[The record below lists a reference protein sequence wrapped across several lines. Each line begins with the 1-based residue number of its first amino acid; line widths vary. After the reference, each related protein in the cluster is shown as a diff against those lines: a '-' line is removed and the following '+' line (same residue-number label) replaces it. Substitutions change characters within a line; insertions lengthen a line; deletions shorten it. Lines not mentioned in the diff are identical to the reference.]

1 MNASFEEASYV
12 AGGTTLRTALRITGP
27 VMAPVILSVLLL
39 GTMISM
45 QTFEV
50 EQVLGL
56 PFRFFV
62 FSTMVYDL
70 LVTRVPRYD
79 AATALA
85 VLILAAMLPL
95 VLAQQWLTRGRYTTV
110 TGQFQNQPHRL
121 GRWRWPAFAFV
132 AVTVV
137 IVLGVPMAFAILGDR

>member
-1 MNASFEEASYV
+1 MNTAFEEASLV
-12 AGGTTLRTALRITGP
+12 AGAGTVRTALRITVP

-39 GTMISM
+39 GTMVSM

-85 VLILAAMLPL
+85 VLILVAMLPL
-95 VLAQQWLTRGRYTTV
+95 VFVQQSVTRRPRYTTV
-110 TGQFQNQPHRL
+110 
-121 GRWRWPAFAFV
+121 
-132 AVTVV
+132 
-137 IVLGVPMAFAILGDR
+137 